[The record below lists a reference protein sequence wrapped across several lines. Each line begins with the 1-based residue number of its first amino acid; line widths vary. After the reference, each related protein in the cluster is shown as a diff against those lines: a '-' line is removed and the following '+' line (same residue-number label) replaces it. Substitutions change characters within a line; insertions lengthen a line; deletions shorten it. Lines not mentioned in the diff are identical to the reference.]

1 MNAQTNQLD
10 PLISEFATQ
19 ADADSYDVWFRA
31 KVQEALDS
39 KKPRVPHDKAVAEI
53 CALCWKPEEKPAQR
67 IYKALQQAI
76 NLKLVRVVAQFFQF
90 WMRVGHSAHAG

>member
-1 MNAQTNQLD
+1 MTAQHKQLD

-39 KKPRVPHDKAVAEI
+39 KKPRIPHDEAVVEMHAMLE
-53 CALCWKPEEKPAQR
+53 ARRKSRATHPQ
-67 IYKALQQAI
+67 
-76 NLKLVRVVAQFFQF
+76 
-90 WMRVGHSAHAG
+90 SAAVNN

>member
-19 ADADSYDVWFRA
+19 ADADSCDVWFRA

-39 KKPRVPHDKAVAEI
+39 KKPRIPYDKVMAE
-53 CALCWKPEEKPAQR
+53 
-67 IYKALQQAI
+67 
-76 NLKLVRVVAQFFQF
+76 
-90 WMRVGHSAHAG
+90 MRAMLEARRKSRATIDPG

>member
-39 KKPRVPHDKAVAEI
+39 DKPRIAHDEVMAS
-53 CALCWKPEEKPAQR
+53 
-67 IYKALQQAI
+67 
-76 NLKLVRVVAQFFQF
+76 VRAMLESRRQNRAASQVE
-90 WMRVGHSAHAG
+90 

>member
-19 ADADSYDVWFRA
+19 ADADSYDAWFRA

-39 KKPRVPHDKAVAEI
+39 KKPRIPHDEAMANVRAMLESRRQNR
-53 CALCWKPEEKPAQR
+53 AASL
-67 IYKALQQAI
+67 
-76 NLKLVRVVAQFFQF
+76 LKC
-90 WMRVGHSAHAG
+90 SS

>member
-19 ADADSYDVWFRA
+19 ADADSYDAWFRA

-39 KKPRVPHDKAVAEI
+39 KKPRIPHDEAMA
-53 CALCWKPEEKPAQR
+53 R
-67 IYKALQQAI
+67 
-76 NLKLVRVVAQFFQF
+76 VRAMLESRRQNRAASQVE
-90 WMRVGHSAHAG
+90 

>member
-39 KKPRVPHDKAVAEI
+39 KKPRIPHDKAVAEMQTMLE
-53 CALCWKPEEKPAQR
+53 ARRKTRATHAQ
-67 IYKALQQAI
+67 
-76 NLKLVRVVAQFFQF
+76 
-90 WMRVGHSAHAG
+90 SAAASN

>member
-19 ADADSYDVWFRA
+19 ADADSYDAWFRT

-39 KKPRVPHDKAVAEI
+39 KKPRIPHDKVMAEM
-53 CALCWKPEEKPAQR
+53 R
-67 IYKALQQAI
+67 AI
-76 NLKLVRVVAQFFQF
+76 IADAELRRLKLSQPARCCKSFGPTKHGMTCAT
-90 WMRVGHSAHAG
+90 

>member
-1 MNAQTNQLD
+1 MNAELNQLD

-39 KKPRVPHDKAVAEI
+39 KKPRIPHDEAMAS
-53 CALCWKPEEKPAQR
+53 
-67 IYKALQQAI
+67 
-76 NLKLVRVVAQFFQF
+76 VRAMLESRRQNRAASQVE
-90 WMRVGHSAHAG
+90 